1 MHLPRLIGLVGVRRS
16 GKDTAAQILDNIGY
30 RNIKFAEPLKAMLR
44 TYLEYAGVNANH
56 IERIIDGDLKEAS
69 REVFG
74 HRSAR
79 YAMQTLG
86 TEWGRNLMA
95 SDLWVDLCMR
105 RCSMFNKAVV
115 TDVRFPNEVEAI
127 RKAGGKI
134 VRITRPNTEVD
145 NHTSESLTL
154 TLPVDLEI
162 ANDGTISDLHMKVLQ
177 AVIDLN

>member
-86 TEWGRNLMA
+86 TEWGRQPDALQPMGRP
-95 SDLWVDLCMR
+95 L
-105 RCSMFNKAVV
+105 RCGA
-115 TDVRFPNEVEAI
+115 
-127 RKAGGKI
+127 
-134 VRITRPNTEVD
+134 TRPCSTRR
-145 NHTSESLTL
+145 S
-154 TLPVDLEI
+154 
-162 ANDGTISDLHMKVLQ
+162 
-177 AVIDLN
+177 